1 VGGVLGKNTPGVCK
15 LNSCRRDGHFLLFVL
30 PRIDNPAFA
39 VDMIELFVLC
49 RIVCRIGQGEFD
61 TEHALIGLE

>member
-1 VGGVLGKNTPGVCK
+1 
-15 LNSCRRDGHFLLFVL
+15 
-30 PRIDNPAFA
+30 
-39 VDMIELFVLC
+39 MIELFVLC